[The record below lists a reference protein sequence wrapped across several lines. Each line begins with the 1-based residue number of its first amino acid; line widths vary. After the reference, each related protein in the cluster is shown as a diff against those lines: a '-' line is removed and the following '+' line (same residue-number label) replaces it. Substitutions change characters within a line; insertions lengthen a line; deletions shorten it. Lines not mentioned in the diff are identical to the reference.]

1 MTKSMMGSRTSAV
14 YGLLLAALAFSG
26 SARAQLRVEITQ
38 GVVDPIPIAVVPFA
52 AAADP
57 GLDVAGVVQHD
68 LESSGR
74 FHAMPRATMK
84 SQPSRS
90 GEVQTAEWRAAGN
103 DYVLVGHL
111 NAAGGSITIGCD
123 LVNTYTG
130 QLMGSW
136 QVNATA
142 ATLRNGAH
150 RISDFVYEKLL
161 GARGAFATRIAY
173 VAVTGE
179 PPSQH
184 FELKVADADGENPK
198 VILSSD
204 QPIMSPAWSADGEW
218 LAYVSFENHISS
230 VYVQRVRNAERHMV
244 SARAG
249 VNGAPAWS
257 PDGKHLALALSGS
270 NGNLDIY
277 DLDLA
282 TQMLTRLTDNPA
294 IDTEPVWSL
303 DGKQIYF
310 TSDRSGGPE
319 IYRLDLANP
328 QHVQRMTFG
337 SSYNARARLSPD
349 GKQLAFVTREGSDYR
364 IAIQDLASGSMRVLS
379 SGRLDESPSFAPNG
393 MTLIYSSRQGSSGG
407 LATVSTDGLV
417 TQRLST
423 EGEVR
428 EPVWGPFAP

>member
-1 MTKSMMGSRTSAV
+1 MFEPKRSVLKAL
-14 YGLLLAALAFSG
+14 LLLATLAVAAG
-26 SARAQLRVEITQ
+26 AEAQLRVEITQ
-38 GVVDPIPIAVVPFA
+38 GVVDPIPIAVVPLA
-52 AAADP
+52 ASADP
-57 GLDVAGVVQHD
+57 GLDIAGVVQHD

-74 FHAMPRATMK
+74 FRALARSLMR
-84 SQPSRS
+84 SQPGRAS
-90 GEVQTAEWRAAGN
+90 EVQAADWRALGSN
-103 DYVLVGHL
+103 YVLVGRVSP
-111 NAAGGSITIGCD
+111 AEGGYGIACD
-123 LVNTYTG
+123 LINTNTG

-136 QVNATA
+136 QVSASP

-173 VAVTGE
+173 VAVSGE
-179 PPSQH
+179 PPHQH

-198 VILSSD
+198 VVLTSD
-204 QPIMSPAWSADGEW
+204 QPIMSPAWSPDGEW

-230 VYVQRVRNAERHMV
+230 VYVQRVRTAERHMV

-277 DLDLA
+277 DLDLSS
-282 TQMLTRLTDNPA
+282 QGLVRLTDNPA
-294 IDTEPVWSL
+294 IDTEPVWSV
-303 DGKQIYF
+303 DGRQIYF

-319 IYRLDLANP
+319 IYRLDVANP

-349 GKQLAFVTREGSDYR
+349 GKQLAYVTREGSDYR
-364 IAIQDLASGSMRVLS
+364 IAIQDVAGGSMRVLS
-379 SGRLDESPSFAPNG
+379 SGRLDESPSFSPNG
-393 MTLIYSSRQGSSGG
+393 MTLIYSSRQGAMGV
-407 LATVSTDGLV
+407 LATVSADGLV
-417 TQRLST
+417 TQRLNSTT

>member
-1 MTKSMMGSRTSAV
+1 MTSVRNFLAMGW
-14 YGLLLAALAFSG
+14 LLLAIVAAS
-26 SARAQLRVEITQ
+26 SARAQLRVDVTQ
-38 GVVDPIPIAVVPFA
+38 GVIDPIPIAVVPFA
-52 AAADP
+52 AAVDP
-57 GLDVAGVVQHD
+57 GLDIAAVVQHD

-74 FHAMPRATMK
+74 FRAMTRAAMK
-84 SQPSRS
+84 SKPSHAS
-90 GEVQTAEWRAAGN
+90 EVQTAEWRAAGN
-103 DYVLVGHL
+103 DYVLVGHS
-111 NAAGGSITIGCD
+111 NATDSGYNIGCD
-123 LVNTYTG
+123 LLNSYTG
-130 QLMGSW
+130 QLMGTW
-136 QVNATA
+136 QVTANA

-150 RISDFVYEKLL
+150 RISDFVYEKIL
-161 GARGAFATRIAY
+161 GTRGAFATRIAY
-173 VAVTGE
+173 VGVTGE
-179 PPSQH
+179 APKQH

-198 VILSSD
+198 VILTSD

-230 VYVQRVRNAERHMV
+230 VFVQRVRTAERHMV

-257 PDGKHLALALSGS
+257 QDGKHLALALSGS

-277 DLDLA
+277 DLDLS
-282 TQMLTRLTDNPA
+282 TQMLIRLTDNPA
-294 IDTEPVWSL
+294 IDTEPVWSQ

-319 IYRLDLANP
+319 IYRLDVANP

-349 GKQLAFVTREGSDYR
+349 GKQLAYVTREGSDYR
-364 IAIQDLASGSMRVLS
+364 IAIQDVASGTMRVLS

-393 MTLIYSSRQGSSGG
+393 MTLIYSSRQGATGV
-407 LATVSTDGLV
+407 LATVSADGLV
-417 TQRLST
+417 TQRLIST
-423 EGEVR
+423 TDGEVR

>member
-1 MTKSMMGSRTSAV
+1 VRNFLAMGW
-14 YGLLLAALAFSG
+14 LLLAIVAAS
-26 SARAQLRVEITQ
+26 SARAQLRVDVTQ
-38 GVVDPIPIAVVPFA
+38 GVIDPIPIAVVPFA

-57 GLDVAGVVQHD
+57 GLDIAAVVQHD

-74 FHAMPRATMK
+74 FRAMTRAAMK
-84 SQPSRS
+84 SKPSRAS
-90 GEVQTAEWRAAGN
+90 EVQTAEWRAAGN
-103 DYVLVGHL
+103 DYVLVGHS
-111 NAAGGSITIGCD
+111 NATDSGYSIGCD
-123 LVNTYTG
+123 LLNSYTG
-130 QLMGSW
+130 QLMGTW
-136 QVNATA
+136 QVTANA

-150 RISDFVYEKLL
+150 RISDFVYEKIL
-161 GARGAFATRIAY
+161 GTRGAFATRIAY
-173 VAVTGE
+173 VGVTGE
-179 PPSQH
+179 APKQH

-198 VILSSD
+198 VILTSD

-230 VYVQRVRNAERHMV
+230 VFVQRVRTAERHMV

-257 PDGKHLALALSGS
+257 QDGKHLALALSGS

-277 DLDLA
+277 DLDLS
-282 TQMLTRLTDNPA
+282 TQMLIRLTDNPA
-294 IDTEPVWSL
+294 IDTEPVWSQ

-319 IYRLDLANP
+319 IYRLDVANP

-349 GKQLAFVTREGSDYR
+349 GKQLAYVTREGSDYR
-364 IAIQDLASGSMRVLS
+364 IAIQDVASGTMRVLS

-393 MTLIYSSRQGSSGG
+393 MTLIYSSRQGATGV
-407 LATVSTDGLV
+407 LATVSADGLV
-417 TQRLST
+417 TQRLIST
-423 EGEVR
+423 TDGEVR

>member
-1 MTKSMMGSRTSAV
+1 MTSVRNVLTMGWLVMAI
-14 YGLLLAALAFSG
+14 AAAG
-26 SARAQLRVEITQ
+26 SARAQLRVDVTQ
-38 GVVDPIPIAVVPFA
+38 GVIDPIPIAVVPFSA
-52 AAADP
+52 AVDP
-57 GLDVAGVVQHD
+57 GLDIAAVVQHD

-74 FHAMPRATMK
+74 FRAMTRAAMK
-84 SQPSRS
+84 SKPSRA
-90 GEVQTAEWRAAGN
+90 GDVQTAEWRAAGN
-103 DYVLVGHL
+103 DYVLVGH
-111 NAAGGSITIGCD
+111 GSATDSGYSIGCD
-123 LVNTYTG
+123 LLNSYTG
-130 QLMGSW
+130 QLMGTW
-136 QVNATA
+136 QVTASA

-150 RISDFVYEKLL
+150 RISDFVYEKIL
-161 GARGAFATRIAY
+161 GTRGAFATRIAY
-173 VAVTGE
+173 VGVTGE
-179 PPSQH
+179 APKQH

-198 VILSSD
+198 VILTSD

-230 VYVQRVRNAERHMV
+230 VFVQRVRTAERHMV

-257 PDGKHLALALSGS
+257 QDGKHLALALSGS

-277 DLDLA
+277 DLDLS
-282 TQMLTRLTDNPA
+282 TQMLVRLTDNPA

-319 IYRLDLANP
+319 IYRLDVANP

-349 GKQLAFVTREGSDYR
+349 GKQLAYVTREGSDYR
-364 IAIQDLASGSMRVLS
+364 IAIQDVASGTMRVLS

-393 MTLIYSSRQGSSGG
+393 MTLIYSSRQGATGV
-407 LATVSTDGLV
+407 LATVSADGLV
-417 TQRLST
+417 TQRLIST
-423 EGEVR
+423 TDGEVR